1 MKKQGYTL
9 VEVICAIVIV
19 GIVFIAMSSMLVSST
34 RINKK
39 FIVKENMVAEVE
51 SLFNLFSGDPI
62 EFKNNVEK
70 IYKVVDEDTTD
81 GKYKI
86 YFNDKF
92 ISSTS
97 KEDNYIIYSY
107 SNVNDTYTLKIE
119 EVNYNN
125 AIVDGYSELVRSI
138 RIKEETPNA

>member
-1 MKKQGYTL
+1 MKKHGYTL

-62 EFKNNVEK
+62 GFENNVEK

-125 AIVDGYSELVRSI
+125 AIVDGYSELVR